1 MHAMRCGAYDRL
13 RSLHIPL
20 ELLITDT
27 ICVSDACISHQQ
39 PQPEDMTECDQWCR
53 MRDAVAEAREELKLA
68 LLQPP

>member
-1 MHAMRCGAYDRL
+1 MCFSNAF
-13 RSLHIPL
+13 
-20 ELLITDT
+20 
-27 ICVSDACISHQQ
+27 ISYQQ